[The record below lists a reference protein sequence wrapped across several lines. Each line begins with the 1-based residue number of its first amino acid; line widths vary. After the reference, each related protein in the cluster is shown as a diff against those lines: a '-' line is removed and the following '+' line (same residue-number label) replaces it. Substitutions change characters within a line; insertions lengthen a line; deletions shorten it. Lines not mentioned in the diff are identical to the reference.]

1 MLSTLGTRSVTAFL
15 TNTALVPDEGG
26 DIIESTPDDRRQIG
40 ILSASALIF
49 NRVIGTGI
57 FATPS
62 TILALTG
69 SVGLSLFM
77 WVAGTAIAMAGTAV
91 YLEWGTAI
99 PKYACL
105 LCFDLSSP
113 CQT

>member
-1 MLSTLGTRSVTAFL
+1 M
-15 TNTALVPDEGG
+15 
-26 DIIESTPDDRRQIG
+26 
-40 ILSASALIF
+40 
-49 NRVIGTGI
+49 IGTGI

-77 WVAGTAIAMAGTAV
+77 WVAGTIIALAGTAV

-99 PKYACL
+99 PKYVTKQKASKGMRHI
-105 LCFDLSSP
+105 DPAS
-113 CQT
+113 